1 MDPLSITTS
10 CITLIG
16 VTAKTVISL
25 TDFIRTCRD
34 ARSDLFSVHA
44 ELSEL
49 TLVLELLKDDA
60 STIVTIP
67 QTLQNQVVNIV
78 NKCGA
83 VVDDISALLV
93 KHNGKKNG
101 AMRWAWDGKDA
112 VNALRQ
118 SLETHRA
125 ALMLAV
131 EAIQLCLVKDI
142 KADTAA
148 IRDESS
154 QVKKNTDEIL
164 EEVARLRILLSEQ
177 TKSGRDFMMERYL
190 DSLTTYAESVVSGD
204 IDEDRLILSD
214 DQPIPS
220 KAHEVPSGIVTQLRP
235 EDSRGSTLMDISPY
249 RSHEYRASRWSGR
262 FTREESQ
269 RLSPELHSTRRD
281 EEASRQRSKSVINA
295 PPSTNSGRQILHYAR
310 ALYRYYAVIPEE
322 LGFAKGDLLAVFRHQ
337 DDGWWEAEVHGQDGH
352 SGLVPSNFLL
362 DLSIKSS
369 DTNSA
374 K

>member
-93 KHNGKKNG
+93 KHNEKRNG

-118 SLETHRA
+118 SLGTHRA

-131 EAIQLCLVKDI
+131 EAIQL
-142 KADTAA
+142 
-148 IRDESS
+148 
-154 QVKKNTDEIL
+154 
-164 EEVARLRILLSEQ
+164 
-177 TKSGRDFMMERYL
+177 
-190 DSLTTYAESVVSGD
+190 
-204 IDEDRLILSD
+204 
-214 DQPIPS
+214 
-220 KAHEVPSGIVTQLRP
+220 
-235 EDSRGSTLMDISPY
+235 
-249 RSHEYRASRWSGR
+249 
-262 FTREESQ
+262 
-269 RLSPELHSTRRD
+269 
-281 EEASRQRSKSVINA
+281 
-295 PPSTNSGRQILHYAR
+295 
-310 ALYRYYAVIPEE
+310 
-322 LGFAKGDLLAVFRHQ
+322 
-337 DDGWWEAEVHGQDGH
+337 
-352 SGLVPSNFLL
+352 
-362 DLSIKSS
+362 
-369 DTNSA
+369 
-374 K
+374 